1 MKKIVLITGASSGIG
16 EACAHVFARENYKLI
31 LTARRAEKL
40 DSVRDSLVSE
50 YNAEVLCLNFDVR
63 NRAEV
68 EHQLL
73 QLPNDWNSIDV
84 LINNAGLSLGLEPF
98 YEGDIN
104 DWETMI
110 DTNVKGLLYVSKVVA
125 SAMIKK
131 QAGHIINIGS
141 VAGKESYANGNVYCS
156 TKAAVDSLS
165 RSMRLDLV
173 KYGIKV
179 SAIHPGAVETE
190 FSIVRFKGDVQRA
203 NNVYKGF
210 EPLHPEDVAEVVYFT
225 ACRPSH
231 VNINDLLL
239 MPTAQAN
246 ATTIHKFV
254 SS

>member
-1 MKKIVLITGASSGIG
+1 MKKTVLITGASSGIG
-16 EACAHVFARENYKLI
+16 EACAHVFAKEQYRLI
-31 LTARRAEKL
+31 LTARRAERL
-40 DSVRDSLVSE
+40 ASVRQSLEAE
-50 YNAEVLCLNFDVR
+50 YNAEVFCLHFDVR
-63 NRAEV
+63 SREEV
-68 EHQLL
+68 EHQL
-73 QLPNDWNSIDV
+73 QNLPEEWNDIDV

-98 YEGDIN
+98 YEGDVN

-165 RSMRLDLV
+165 RSMRIDLV
-173 KYGIKV
+173 KHGIKV
-179 SAIHPGAVETE
+179 TAIHPGAVETE
-190 FSIVRFKGDVQRA
+190 FSIIRFKGDVQRA
-203 NNVYKGF
+203 KNVYQGF
-210 EPLHPEDVAEVVYFT
+210 EPLHPEDVAEVIYF
-225 ACRPSH
+225 AASRPAH

-246 ATTIHKFV
+246 VTTIHRN
-254 SS
+254 S